1 MRHALPGQKKRFG
14 GDRGWVKH
22 PSCPIYTMWKRH
34 TNLEQVERFSS
45 LKNPPIFL
53 ALAGFA
59 QFNPKYMEMIKVS
72 KSKIADDEFVLISAD
87 TGQIQLDTLKHGLST
102 LNLGEKPFEIGRK
115 NAELMYNYLTQGV

>member
-1 MRHALPGQKKRFG
+1 MHYLIKKKRFG
-14 GDRGWVKH
+14 GDRGWVEH
-22 PSCPIYTMWKRH
+22 PNFPLYTMWKRH
-34 TNLEQVERFSS
+34 TYLEQVERFSS

-53 ALAGFA
+53 AVAGFA

-115 NAELMYNYLTQGV
+115 SAELMYNYLTQGV